1 MALTGAPHVA
11 DAEACWWPDYA
22 VDDATI
28 ALLLNWGPIISIPVC
43 FGTSWLT
50 AQTNGLRRVCVG
62 SAVATGIFMVVRC
75 LPSFRA
81 GHVATIGP
89 LSWWDYVCLH
99 SAQIVNAAVGP
110 PVMASPSL
118 LSAQWF
124 PDVRLLPLVSHI
136 CFIRVVILW

>member
-1 MALTGAPHVA
+1 MGP
-11 DAEACWWPDYA
+11 WPDYA

-28 ALLLNWGPIISIPVC
+28 ALLLNWGPIIYIPVC

-62 SAVATGIFMVVRC
+62 SAVATGIFMIVRC

-124 PDVRLLPLVSHI
+124 PDVRLPLVSHI
-136 CFIRVVILW
+136 SWSSSDAPADGHRMSATARRR